1 MTQIG
6 GWPGNC
12 TNTFMLRLIKRP
24 FIIRTRFEALFI
36 IYALALGAAERGKE
50 YVHQYPG
57 RIGWIIF
64 GACLLAVL
72 MAGAKIFDAITAQ
85 RD

>member
-1 MTQIG
+1 VAATGIATG
-6 GWPGNC
+6 SYPAWL
-12 TNTFMLRLIKRP
+12 TVLTDAR
-24 FIIRTRFEALFI
+24 
-36 IYALALGAAERGKE
+36 ALALGAAERGKE
-50 YVHQYPG
+50 YVDQYPG
-57 RIGWIIF
+57 RIGWIMF

>member
-1 MTQIG
+1 
-6 GWPGNC
+6 
-12 TNTFMLRLIKRP
+12 MLRIIKRP
-24 FIIRTRFEALFI
+24 FTIRTRFEALFI

-50 YVHQYPG
+50 YLYQFHG
-57 RIGWIIF
+57 KLGWVLF

-72 MAGAKIFDAITAQ
+72 MAGAKIFDAIHTQ

>member
-1 MTQIG
+1 
-6 GWPGNC
+6 
-12 TNTFMLRLIKRP
+12 
-24 FIIRTRFEALFI
+24 LFI

-57 RIGWIIF
+57 RIGWIMF

>member
-1 MTQIG
+1 
-6 GWPGNC
+6 
-12 TNTFMLRLIKRP
+12 MLSLIKRP

-50 YVHQYPG
+50 YVDKFPG
-57 RIGWIIF
+57 KIGWIMF

-72 MAGAKIFDAITAQ
+72 MAGAKIFDAINAQ

>member
-1 MTQIG
+1 MTQIRD
-6 GWPGNC
+6 WPGNC
-12 TNTFMLRLIKRP
+12 TAFVMLSLIKRP

-50 YVHQYPG
+50 YVHEFPG
-57 RIGWIIF
+57 RIGWIMF

-72 MAGAKIFDAITAQ
+72 MAGAKIFDAINTQ

>member
-1 MTQIG
+1 
-6 GWPGNC
+6 
-12 TNTFMLRLIKRP
+12 MLSLIKRP

-50 YVHQYPG
+50 YINEFPG
-57 RIGWIIF
+57 KIGWIMF

-72 MAGAKIFDAITAQ
+72 MAGAKIFDAINAQ